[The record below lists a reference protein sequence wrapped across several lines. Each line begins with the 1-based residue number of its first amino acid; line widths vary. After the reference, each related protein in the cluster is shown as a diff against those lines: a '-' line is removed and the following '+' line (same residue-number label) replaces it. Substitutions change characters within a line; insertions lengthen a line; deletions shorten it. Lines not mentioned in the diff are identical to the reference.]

1 MGSHAR
7 LMPRSLIVMGGGEFG
22 AGAAF
27 GVSAFDVVIP
37 LPPAILFGQFLSHK
51 TQPWSRRRLFHLN
64 SNTLHYCIIHLAR
77 DDNSLV

>member
-1 MGSHAR
+1 MESHAR
-7 LMPRSLIVMGGGEFG
+7 LMPRSLIVMGGGELG

-37 LPPAILFGQFLSHK
+37 LAPAILFGQLLSHK
-51 TQPWSRRRLFHLN
+51 TQLN
-64 SNTLHYCIIHLAR
+64 SNTLYYCIIHLAH